1 MINPAHGCTIFGVMN
16 DDSTRR
22 GAWIQTFTG
31 QKFWPLDPRHEDVN
45 VLDLAHQLSNVCRYG
60 GATREFYSVA
70 QHCVLVSRY
79 VPRRFARVALLH
91 DAAEAWIG
99 DMVRPLKYQPEMTEF
114 RAAEDRIERAVFEA
128 FGVAVSAEAKHAV
141 KAIDDR
147 IIIDEIGGLMA
158 DPPAYWDRMGD
169 LEPLDIKIRA
179 MPPRVAERA
188 FLRRFYELFP
198 EFDPAPGWMA
208 RLSRTWGRM
217 LGAR

>member
-1 MINPAHGCTIFGVMN
+1 MPVQLTPFGVMN
-16 DDSTRR
+16 DDPARR

-31 QKFWPLDPRHEDVN
+31 RKFWPLDPRPEDVDIA
-45 VLDLAHQLSNVCRYG
+45 DLAHQLSNVCRYG
-60 GATREFYSVA
+60 GATRSFYSVA
-70 QHCVLVSRY
+70 QHSVLVSRY

-114 RAAEDRIERAVFEA
+114 RAAETRIERAVFQA
-128 FGVAVSAEAKHAV
+128 FGVAVSAEAHAAV
-141 KAIDDR
+141 KKIDDQ
-147 IIIDEIGGLMA
+147 IIIDEIGCLMA

-179 MPPRVAERA
+179 MPPRAAERA
-188 FLRRFYELFP
+188 FFHRFYELFP
-198 EFDPAPGWMA
+198 EFDPAPGWVA

-217 LGAR
+217 LGTR